1 MRIILDCVIQVH
13 YGLHNPELSQHFFLE
28 LPIQKRCNII
38 LGSSNLEHK
47 KKRATIMEWLVKA
60 TKKNQKNQPAPSHQR
75 IGMVTIIVQKQR
87 RNNRKILV
95 LCAVPIVSVISSH
108 LFDLNAQPGGRRK
121 SFRCELMDS
130 NVSLYL
136 FWWGDITFLF
146 YLVIHQNVFSLYFIW
161 SGKLSRG
168 LMVDLLTKMMYF
180 FS

>member
-1 MRIILDCVIQVH
+1 MH

-130 NVSLYL
+130 NVSLSIYFGGGTL
-136 FWWGDITFLF
+136 HF
-146 YLVIHQNVFSLYFIW
+146 YFI
-161 SGKLSRG
+161 LSS
-168 LMVDLLTKMMYF
+168 TKMF
-180 FS
+180 FLSILSGQENSLEA